1 MENKI
6 TELDVYF
13 STLNTKSP
21 CTQTLY
27 KRAIKMLCDFL
38 AIDSFEGLKSVT
50 VLNADMFQI
59 NLQKQMKPTSVNTY
73 LRPIKAMYNW
83 LKRKQYLTI
92 NPFDF
97 AEKVEESSTIQ
108 AYLSRNEMIELVA
121 HSKNAEDK
129 LMLLLLLTMG
139 LRRSELINIKL
150 SDVMDN
156 MRIKIN
162 GKGNKQRILAI
173 HPDATMFLSAQLK
186 NREKRAQASG
196 LPYLFISKN
205 LTKYSGEAI
214 RMRVKTAMV
223 RAGFSAERIEEIHTH
238 SLRHTFTANLLEVNT
253 DIYVAQQALGHSSI
267 DTTKRYAHLRSHV
280 LDTAMTNQQSIL

>member
-6 TELDVYF
+6 VELDVYF

-27 KRAIKMLCDFL
+27 KRAIKMFCDFL
-38 AIDSFEGLKSVT
+38 AIDSFEGLKTVS

-83 LKRKQYLTI
+83 LKRKQYLTV

-97 AEKVEESSTIQ
+97 AETVEESSTIQ
-108 AYLSRNEMIELVA
+108 SYLSRDEMVQLVA
-121 HSKNAEDK
+121 HCKSTEDK

-139 LRRSELINIKL
+139 LRRSELTNIKV
-150 SDVMDN
+150 SDIMDN
-156 MRIKIN
+156 VRIKIN

-186 NREKRAQASG
+186 NREKRAKESG

-214 RMRVKTAMV
+214 RMRVKTAMG
-223 RAGFSAERIEEIHTH
+223 RAGFSTERMEEIHTH

-253 DIYVAQQALGHSSI
+253 DIYVAQQALGHSNI
-267 DTTKRYAHLRSHV
+267 DTTKRYAHLRNHV
-280 LDTAMTNQQSIL
+280 LDTAMINQPSIL